1 MHRRTRIKI
10 CGITRREDAL
20 FAAEAGADAIG
31 LVFVDASPRAVDVQT
46 AAALRRALPPFVQ
59 VVALFMD
66 ASTETVSSVVQTVA
80 PDLLQFHGREDARF
94 CGAFGRPYLKTV
106 AAGAG
111 TADLGAASAAY
122 PDAMALLVDGHAPG
136 EMGGSGK
143 HVSAQS
149 LVGASH
155 HPLVLAGGLKPDNV
169 AAAVE
174 QFRPWAVDVSS
185 GVETAPGIKDRG
197 LIAQFIT
204 EVAKA
209 DEQQPE

>member
-1 MHRRTRIKI
+1 MTRRTRIKI
-10 CGITRREDAL
+10 CGITRREDVH

-31 LVFVDASPRAVDVQT
+31 LVFVEASPRAVDIDT
-46 AAALRRALPPFVQ
+46 GAALRRVVPPFVQ

-66 ASTETVSSVVQTVA
+66 ASSETVDRVVRVVA

-94 CGAFGRPYLKTV
+94 CSAFGRPYLKTV

-111 TADLGAASAAY
+111 HADLGAASAAY
-122 PDAMALLVDGHAPG
+122 PDAAALLVDGHAPG

-143 HVSAQS
+143 HVARSA

-155 HPLVLAGGLKPDNV
+155 HPLILAGGLRADNV
-169 AAAVE
+169 AAAVQ

-185 GVETAPGIKDRG
+185 GVEHAPGIKDRERV
-197 LIAQFIT
+197 AQFIT
-204 EVAKA
+204 EVARA

>member
-1 MHRRTRIKI
+1 MQRRTRIKI
-10 CGITRREDAL
+10 CGITRREDAR

-31 LVFVDASPRAVDVQT
+31 LVFVDASPRAVDLQT
-46 AAALRRALPPFVQ
+46 GAALRRVVPPFVQ

-66 ASTETVSSVVQTVA
+66 ASTASVNSVVQAVA
-80 PDLLQFHGREDARF
+80 PDLLQFHGKEDARF
-94 CGAFGRPYLKTV
+94 CGSFGRPYLKTV

-111 TADLGAASAAY
+111 VADLSAASAAY
-122 PDAMALLVDGHAPG
+122 PDAVALLVDGHAPG
-136 EMGGSGK
+136 EMGGSGQ
-143 HVSAQS
+143 HVSPNA

-155 HPLVLAGGLKPDNV
+155 HPVVLAGGLKPNNV

-204 EVAKA
+204 EVARA

>member
-31 LVFVDASPRAVDVQT
+31 LVFVEASPRAVDMDT
-46 AAALRRALPPFVQ
+46 AAAVRRSLPPFVQ

-66 ASTETVSSVVQTVA
+66 AQRAAVEVVVRAVA

-94 CGAFGRPYLKTV
+94 CASFGRPYLKTV
-106 AAGAG
+106 AAGDG
-111 TADLGAASAAY
+111 YADLSAASAAY
-122 PDAMALLVDGHAPG
+122 PDATALLVDGHASG

-143 HVSAQS
+143 PVASDA

-155 HPLVLAGGLKPDNV
+155 HPLVLAGGLRPDTV
-169 AAAVE
+169 AAAMQ

-185 GVETAPGIKDRG
+185 GVEHAPGIKDPARV
-197 LIAQFIT
+197 AQFIS
-204 EVAKA
+204 EVARA
-209 DEQQPE
+209 DEQQSE

>member
-1 MHRRTRIKI
+1 MQRRTRIKI

-31 LVFVDASPRAVDVQT
+31 LVFVDASPRAIDVEA
-46 AAALRRALPPFVQ
+46 AAALRRVIPPFVQ

-66 ASTETVSSVVQTVA
+66 ASSEAVDRVVSAVA
-80 PDLLQFHGREDARF
+80 PDLLQFHGKEDARF

-106 AAGAG
+106 AAGTG
-111 TADLGAASAAY
+111 RADLGAASAAY
-122 PDAMALLVDGHAPG
+122 PGASALLVDGHAPG

-143 HVSAQS
+143 HVSRSA
-149 LVGASH
+149 LIGASH

-169 AAAVE
+169 AAAVQ

-185 GVETAPGIKDRG
+185 GVETAPGKKDRD
-197 LIAQFIT
+197 LVAQFIT